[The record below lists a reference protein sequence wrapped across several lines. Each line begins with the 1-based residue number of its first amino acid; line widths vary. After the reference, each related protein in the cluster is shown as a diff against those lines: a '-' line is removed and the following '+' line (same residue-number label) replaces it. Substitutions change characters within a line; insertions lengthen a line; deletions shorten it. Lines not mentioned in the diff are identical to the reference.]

1 MQTADRLR
9 TDCELLFLGF
19 ENNGN
24 IVVTYSFQICMVK
37 TIVRS
42 LRFTP
47 TAFATALK
55 ETLIL
60 YRDQNSF
67 LYDLA

>member
-9 TDCELLFLGF
+9 TDCELLFLGL

-37 TIVRS
+37 TIVRG
-42 LRFTP
+42 LRFTL
-47 TAFATALK
+47 TAFVTALK

-60 YRDQNSF
+60 CRDQNSF

>member
-9 TDCELLFLGF
+9 TDFELLFLGL
-19 ENNGN
+19 ENNGS

-37 TIVRS
+37 TIVHS
-42 LRFTP
+42 LRFTL
-47 TAFATALK
+47 TAFVTALK

-60 YRDQNSF
+60 CRDQNSF